1 MSHHLKRVEQVS
13 IGGSKIDFAIVD
25 DEGHKLASERVHV
38 HELLAMDELTV
49 AMLELK
55 LDARKRL
62 LQSAAIQSAVSA
74 PDEKTKF
81 QRLST
86 EEVKTAVRGVKDS
99 INSEAVIP

>member
-1 MSHHLKRVEQVS
+1 
-13 IGGSKIDFAIVD
+13 
-25 DEGHKLASERVHV
+25 
-38 HELLAMDELTV
+38 
-49 AMLELK
+49 LK

-99 INSEAVIP
+99 INAEAVIP